1 MSRDPAATA
10 MTRRGLAV
18 MFWATLVAVASSLLV
33 EWRGLRYVQGVV
45 WPSDLY
51 AFEQVEQGPIDVA
64 ILGSSRAAFG
74 LSPSTLDRCLEG
86 QLGRP
91 THSVNLGRAF
101 TTAYAADL
109 LARDLLQG
117 ERRPS
122 VLVLAIEP
130 EMFDE
135 HNPRMA
141 VSVSTLAGVAQ
152 IPGALG
158 TVNDLGTF
166 FGALHPLV
174 RGPET
179 LALYLSGRWDTKPW
193 LRWLMLHHGGG
204 LFCSG
209 DDACRVH
216 NEALEQ
222 TLDGWDELVA
232 RMLLPKLK
240 EDRFPDYQVGTGP
253 VHAHAEALL
262 GWAEAEGIQ
271 VVLVE
276 LPRLRGFERHIP
288 AEVKPAYQAYLEGLL
303 ARHPLPHHTVGHSDW
318 TQKRRYYVD
327 GEHFNADGSARYTK
341 ELCRQTLAPL
351 LREQASHSR
360 GN

>member
-10 MTRRGLAV
+10 MTRRGWAV

-33 EWRGLRYVQGVV
+33 EWRGLAYVQGVV
-45 WPSDLY
+45 WPGDLY
-51 AFEQVEQGPIDVA
+51 AFEQVERGPIDVA

-74 LSPSTLDRCLEG
+74 LSPSTLDSCLEG

-101 TTAYAADL
+101 TTAFAADL
-109 LARDLLQG
+109 LTEDLLQG
-117 ERRPS
+117 ERQPEL
-122 VLVLAIEP
+122 LVLAIEP
-130 EMFDE
+130 ELFDE

-141 VSVSTLAGVAQ
+141 VSVSSLAHVAQ

-158 TVNDLGTF
+158 TVHDLQTF

-204 LFCSG
+204 LFCTG
-209 DDACRVH
+209 HDECQVH
-216 NEALEQ
+216 NQALEA
-222 TLDGWDELVA
+222 TLEGWDELVA
-232 RMLLPKLK
+232 RVMLPKLK
-240 EDRFPDYQVGTGP
+240 DDRFPDYQVGTGP

-262 GWAEAEGIQ
+262 DRAAADGVQ

-276 LPRLRGFERHIP
+276 LPRLKGFERHIP
-288 AEVKPAYQAYLEGLL
+288 PEVEPAYRAYLRDLL
-303 ARHPLPHHTVGHSDW
+303 ARHPLPLHDVGDGEWS
-318 TQKRRYYVD
+318 QLRRYYVD
-327 GEHFNADGSARYTK
+327 GEHLNAAGSSRYTK
-341 ELCRQTLAPL
+341 ELCRETLAPL
-351 LREQASHSR
+351 LRERAHEDR
-360 GN
+360 RD